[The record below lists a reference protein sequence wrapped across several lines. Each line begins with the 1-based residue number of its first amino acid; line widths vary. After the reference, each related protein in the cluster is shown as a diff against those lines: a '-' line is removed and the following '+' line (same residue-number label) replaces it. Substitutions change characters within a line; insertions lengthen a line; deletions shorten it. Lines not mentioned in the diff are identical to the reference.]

1 MSPPPAALRLPAAA
15 LVAVATLAS
24 ACAKK
29 PTGSYEVGAASGD
42 SSAAAALRAEADA
55 LWAQR
60 SDEAALKS
68 ALTKYEAVYAANP
81 KDREV
86 AAQLVRG
93 WYFLGDALQQ
103 DPDLKNASFDNAIAW
118 GKKCLAINET
128 FTARLEKGTEKEK
141 DIVDTLTKDDVPC
154 MYWTASSLGKWAKL
168 NGIVTS
174 LKHLDTVKAYMTRIG
189 QLQPDYF
196 YHGPDRYWGAY
207 YALIPSFSGRDLNLS
222 RTHFDKS
229 IAASPDYLGTQVL
242 LAEAWAINNQDRET
256 FKSVLEAVVAADPEK
271 VPEIAPENR
280 AEQAKARRLILEI
293 DDHFAN

>member
-1 MSPPPAALRLPAAA
+1 MHPLPARPRLHAAA
-15 LVAVATLAS
+15 LAAAVSLST

-29 PTGSYEVGAASGD
+29 PTGTYEVGAATGD
-42 SSAAAALRAEADA
+42 ASAASTLRAEADA

-68 ALTKYEAVYAANP
+68 ALAKYEAVYATNP

-128 FTARLEKGTEKEK
+128 FTARLEKGTEKEE

-174 LKHLDTVKAYMTRIG
+174 LKHLNTVKAYMGRIG
-189 QLQPDYF
+189 QVQPDYF
-196 YHGPDRYWGAY
+196 FHGPDRYWGAY

-222 RTHFDKS
+222 RSHFDKS

-242 LAEAWAINNQDRET
+242 LAEACAINNQDRET
-256 FKSVLEAVVAADPEK
+256 FKSVLYSDDTATPEK

-280 AEQAKARRLILEI
+280 AEQAKARRLLLET